1 MNNITK
7 IINCLLIRSG
17 NTFRKV
23 CIILPILIGILY
35 SQQSSAQNVEYQRIQ
50 KTLQKGWNTWN
61 TSSVLQQV
69 LLPQGFAINLA
80 FKQHYFLEEQYLPT
94 ALIDRRGDNTETIRP
109 GPHTYNGSYTQL
121 DIQWEGLDATIE
133 SAHTG
138 IDLVML
144 ISPKSIPNDRMKVI
158 IESGILWNRQGHLS
172 RKNDMLKA
180 IFSGKTIKV
189 FTTSNPVDD
198 DPYLNVKTPYLAVWL
213 DGDIGI
219 STGRRRTL
227 SEIKHAISKQ
237 KKALEKEAKQFGDL
251 AEAYIAVQ
259 AGIAWNLIYEPKFER
274 VVSTVGRLWNEEYG
288 GFCTFGWDN
297 FFLAYMTGL
306 ASRDLA
312 FANVVEHLRGK
323 TEQGFIPNDNRG
335 NGSKSFDRSQPP
347 VGGIMVKEIYKT
359 YPENW
364 FLEAT
369 FDDLLDW
376 NRWWHRARI
385 NQGLLSYGSSPAKNP
400 FNEPV
405 FETKTAAGYESGM
418 DDSPMYIDVPFNK
431 KKHTLE
437 LQDVGLTS
445 LYIADCN
452 ALASMAIV
460 LGRELEQK
468 ELEMRAKNYALNME
482 NLWSESF
489 GGYLNYRTD
498 VDSLSTRVSP
508 TMFYPLLARIG
519 TQDQQGKILEHF
531 YNSDEFY
538 GDWMLPSTTRND
550 PTFSR
555 QRYWKGAIWP
565 PLNFLTYL
573 SLREAGF
580 NDAATELS
588 EKSLKLIMT
597 EWKRKGYVSENY
609 SAITGTGDDER
620 LSSDRFHSWGALF
633 GIMAFI
639 ENGFLPKPESLI
651 LE

>member
-1 MNNITK
+1 
-7 IINCLLIRSG
+7 
-17 NTFRKV
+17 
-23 CIILPILIGILY
+23 
-35 SQQSSAQNVEYQRIQ
+35 
-50 KTLQKGWNTWN
+50 
-61 TSSVLQQV
+61 
-69 LLPQGFAINLA
+69 
-80 FKQHYFLEEQYLPT
+80 
-94 ALIDRRGDNTETIRP
+94 
-109 GPHTYNGSYTQL
+109 
-121 DIQWEGLDATIE
+121 
-133 SAHTG
+133 
-138 IDLVML
+138 
-144 ISPKSIPNDRMKVI
+144 
-158 IESGILWNRQGHLS
+158 
-172 RKNDMLKA
+172 
-180 IFSGKTIKV
+180 
-189 FTTSNPVDD
+189 
-198 DPYLNVKTPYLAVWL
+198 
-213 DGDIGI
+213 
-219 STGRRRTL
+219 
-227 SEIKHAISKQ
+227 
-237 KKALEKEAKQFGDL
+237 
-251 AEAYIAVQ
+251 
-259 AGIAWNLIYEPKFER
+259 
-274 VVSTVGRLWNEEYG
+274 
-288 GFCTFGWDN
+288 
-297 FFLAYMTGL
+297 
-306 ASRDLA
+306 
-312 FANVVEHLRGK
+312 
-323 TEQGFIPNDNRG
+323 
-335 NGSKSFDRSQPP
+335 
-347 VGGIMVKEIYKT
+347 MVKEVYKT
-359 YPENW
+359 YPEEW

-369 FDDLLDW
+369 FDDLLGW
-376 NRWWHRARI
+376 NRWWHDAR
-385 NQGLLSYGSSPAKNP
+385 NNEGLLSYGSSPARNP

-418 DDSPMYIDVPFNK
+418 DDSPMYIGVPFNK

-452 ALASMAIV
+452 ALASMAKI
-460 LGRELEQK
+460 LRRETEQK